1 MVIVCIKKIACAN
14 SYHISQYSLT
24 NNITEMQLLKIG
36 NVLFKGL
43 LMGEIFPAFPLD
55 ACISNGP
62 GKQLTMI
69 LFQFALH
76 PLP

>member
-1 MVIVCIKKIACAN
+1 
-14 SYHISQYSLT
+14 
-24 NNITEMQLLKIG
+24 MQLLKIG

-43 LMGEIFPAFPLD
+43 LMGKIFPAFPLD

-62 GKQLTMI
+62 RKQLTMI

-76 PLP
+76 PLPQVLPTAEEGIKLS